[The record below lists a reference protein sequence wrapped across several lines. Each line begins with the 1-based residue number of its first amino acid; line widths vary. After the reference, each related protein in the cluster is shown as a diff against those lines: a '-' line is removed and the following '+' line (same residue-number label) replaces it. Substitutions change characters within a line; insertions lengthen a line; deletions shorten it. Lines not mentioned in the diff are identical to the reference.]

1 MPGIVREFL
10 RKRKYGEPVIVVSG
24 LPRSGTSMM
33 MQMLAAGGLEIAADE
48 IRTADADNPR
58 GYCELE
64 RVKDL
69 DKGGDKSWVSDLK
82 GKAVKIISFL
92 LKDLPEDC
100 FYKVILMERDM
111 DEMLASQGRML
122 AHRAESTDAS
132 DSADASDEE
141 GREDCAAYEKHLKKV
156 KRFLETHPNC
166 DYIAVRYRAALD
178 DPRKEAERIR
188 RFLGRRLDVERMAR
202 VPDASLYRNRR

>member
-1 MPGIVREFL
+1 MPGIVREFI
-10 RKRKYGEPVIVVSG
+10 RKRKYGEPVVVVSG

-100 FYKVILMERDM
+100 FYRVILMERDM

-122 AHRAESTDAS
+122 AHRGDSTN
-132 DSADASDEE
+132 ASDEE
-141 GREDCAAYEKHLKKV
+141 SKKDRAAYEKHLKKA
-156 KRFLETHPNC
+156 KYLLETHPNYE
-166 DYIAVRYRAALD
+166 YIAVCYRAALD
-178 DPRKEAERIR
+178 DPRNVAERIR
-188 RFLGRRLDVERMAR
+188 RFLGRKLDVERMAR